1 MERRELKISSGAS
14 GGTAAAGARTYRV
27 TLPSNW
33 IKQMGLDQEG
43 SKVDV
48 VFDGTSIVIR
58 PKMEGDIASF
68 QSQAINAGHSVVKY
82 EYFDKEN
89 LCSTLICDFTVKNLR
104 VKNHTE
110 QLLKT
115 AFGILKNPDWKDFM
129 EFLEER
135 CVPKTREN
143 IGYILNEIE
152 LAEYDPVQIVE
163 KTQGRM
169 AEDEQWLR
177 ITKL

>member
-1 MERRELKISSGAS
+1 MEMRELKISSGAS
-14 GGTAAAGARTYRV
+14 GGTAAAGAKTYRV

-33 IKQMGLDQEG
+33 IKQMRLDQEG

-58 PKMEGDIASF
+58 PKVEGDISCF
-68 QSQAINAGHSVVKY
+68 QSQAINAEHSVIKY
-82 EYFDKEN
+82 EYFDKET
-89 LCSTLICDFTVKNLR
+89 LCSTIICDFTDKNLR

-115 AFGILKNPDWKDFM
+115 AFGILENPTWKDFM

-143 IGYILNEIE
+143 IGYILNEMD

-169 AEDEQWLR
+169 AEDEQWLK